1 MTVAGPVSQLSL
13 SPRAPFLCVVSFT
26 DGALPP
32 VKVDLATGK
41 QQQLPVL
48 GEEGQGAGRGGAAQG
63 GQGTGR
69 GASVWRGGGVDLRL
83 PGAMGGSRC
92 LSEGKTKGWSRG
104 SQRR

>member
-32 VKVDLATGK
+32 VKVDLATGE

-48 GEEGQGAGRGGAAQG
+48 GEEGQE
-63 GQGTGR
+63 
-69 GASVWRGGGVDLRL
+69 GGG
-83 PGAMGGSRC
+83 
-92 LSEGKTKGWSRG
+92 
-104 SQRR
+104 